1 MIAKWAEH
9 SISRG
14 SYVINIKLDL
24 LTINTPGQITRL
36 NPTNGQGSADL
47 RNDYGECLLV
57 YAHNVILHHVMP
69 YSLRK

>member
-1 MIAKWAEH
+1 MGGA
-9 SISRG
+9 G
-14 SYVINIKLDL
+14 SYVINIKLHL

-36 NPTNGQGSADL
+36 NPTNGQGSVDL
-47 RNDYGECLLV
+47 WNDYGERLLV